1 MIATNRAELP
11 VVLPAIVIRP
21 DAESQ
26 TLAMTVNGQ
35 PVRRPIQQRELGA
48 LLSHVINRH
57 GRPVRVEVHNPDGT
71 IHADILT
78 PPHHTDET
86 TRPASTPQP
95 VATKPAVV
103 PVDTTRLDL
112 GGFLPGEP
120 VHLASVV
127 ATHPADRQGRLTIP
141 LPRQPRL
148 DRGRLLIV
156 IGARSGNTMLCDR
169 S

>member
-1 MIATNRAELP
+1 MTATNRAEVP

-21 DAESQ
+21 DTESG

-78 PPHHTDET
+78 PPRHTDEP
-86 TRPASTPQP
+86 TRSASTPQP
-95 VATKPAVV
+95 VAAQPAVV
-103 PVDTTRLDL
+103 PVDTRRLDL

-120 VHLASVV
+120 VHLARVV
-127 ATHPADRQGRLTIP
+127 ATHRADSQGRLTVP
-141 LPRQPRL
+141 LPRQPRP
-148 DRGRLLIV
+148 DGGRPLIV
-156 IGARSGNTMLCDR
+156 FGARSGTTMLCEG